1 MEVDPNKN
9 EIRILRTG
17 AKPRYTKSEYEDV
30 NGQTFSKMV
39 EKILGGDAR
48 SSMLRSGLPNFSE
61 EL

>member
-1 MEVDPNKN
+1 MDVDPSRN
-9 EIRILRTG
+9 EVRILRTG
-17 AKPRYTKSEYEDV
+17 AKPRFTKSEYEEI

-48 SSMLRSGLPNFSE
+48 STMLKSGLPNFTE

>member
-1 MEVDPNKN
+1 MDVDINKGEV
-9 EIRILRTG
+9 RILRTG
-17 AKPRYTKSEYEDV
+17 PKPRFTKSEYEEA

-48 SSMLRSGLPNFSE
+48 STMLKTGLPEFSE